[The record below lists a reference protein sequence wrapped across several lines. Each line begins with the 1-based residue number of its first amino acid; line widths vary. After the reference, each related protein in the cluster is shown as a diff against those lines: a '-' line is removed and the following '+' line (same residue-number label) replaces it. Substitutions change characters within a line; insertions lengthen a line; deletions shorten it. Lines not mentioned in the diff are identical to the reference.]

1 MGRLFW
7 KFFLSILLAQVA
19 ATIGIGGTIWLRDQS
34 RQRGTEPTLDIGLP
48 ANVIL
53 DAAAVTLRHAGAD
66 GLRDL
71 AATTRRPRLY
81 VLDEQGHEL
90 LGRTVSAKLREE
102 VERNLENGGPTHA
115 VAQLTGPDGRRY
127 LAFASRVPR
136 TGIPLGAALEAGASA
151 GAMAGAHAH
160 GPGYGHGSGAP
171 ALADRRGPG
180 PGAGAGGAPGSWREN
195 APGDAAPG
203 TEGFDYERGPAVGA
217 GNPVP
222 AAGAHGA
229 GAGNAPAG
237 GADATR
243 PPRFTQDAHPGGGP
257 GSGPPDGD
265 GLPFRPRFG
274 PDARSGDGP
283 GHGPDGGP
291 LGFSPEFGRHVMPW
305 LPLAAATLASLL
317 FAALLAW
324 YFTRP
329 IRALRNAFELA
340 AAGDLAPKFA
350 DRKPSLI
357 GDELAELGPDFDRMT
372 AQLRALMENQRRLLH
387 DVSHELRSPLA
398 RLQAAIG
405 LAHQQ
410 PERIGPSLERIE
422 REGVRMDRLV
432 GELLTLSR
440 LEASTAPPQDELVD
454 VVEMVDGVAE
464 DARFEAGARIDV
476 DAPTPLTVR
485 GAPDLLWSAVE
496 NIVRNAVKHGG
507 AHGKVDIN
515 LRADAGF
522 VHIDV
527 LDGGPGIDEEHL
539 GEIFEPFFRSNP
551 ERNNV
556 DGHGLG
562 LAIAKRVVETHG
574 GRIAAA
580 NRPEGGLRVTI
591 SLPRAA

>member
-19 ATIGIGGTIWLRDQS
+19 ATIGIGGTLWLRDQA
-34 RQRGTEPTLDIGLP
+34 RQRGGEPTLDVGLP

-53 DAAAVTLRHAGAD
+53 DAAAVTLKHAGAD
-66 GLRDL
+66 GLKDL
-71 AATTRRPRLY
+71 AMTTRRPRLY

-90 LGRTVSAKLREE
+90 LGRQVSAKLRDE
-102 VERNLENGGPTHA
+102 VERNLQNGGPTHA

-136 TGIPLGAALEAGASA
+136 TGMPLGAAIEVAGAAGAA
-151 GAMAGAHAH
+151 GAMAGAREH
-160 GPGYGHGSGAP
+160 GPDGRRPPDGFGP
-171 ALADRRGPG
+171 AQPPG
-180 PGAGAGGAPGSWREN
+180 PGGPGMAPFPR
-195 APGDAAPG
+195 PD
-203 TEGFDYERGPAVGA
+203 
-217 GNPVP
+217 
-222 AAGAHGA
+222 HG
-229 GAGNAPAG
+229 
-237 GADATR
+237 
-243 PPRFTQDAHPGGGP
+243 PGGGP
-257 GSGPPDGD
+257 LGLSPD
-265 GLPFRPRFG
+265 
-274 PDARSGDGP
+274 
-283 GHGPDGGP
+283 
-291 LGFSPEFGRHVMPW
+291 FGRHVMPW
-305 LPLAAATLASLL
+305 LPIVAATLASLL

-324 YFTRP
+324 YFSRP
-329 IRALRNAFELA
+329 IRALRNAFEAA

-350 DRKPSLI
+350 ASRPGI
-357 GDELAELGPDFDRMT
+357 VGDELAELGHDFDRMS

-410 PERIGPSLERIE
+410 PDRIGASLERIE
-422 REGVRMDRLV
+422 RESVRMDRLV

-440 LEASTAPPQDELVD
+440 LEASGALPLDEPVD
-454 VVEMVDGVAE
+454 LVEMVDQIAD

-476 DAPTPLTVR
+476 EAPAPVTVR
-485 GAPDLLWSAVE
+485 GTPDLLWSAVE

-507 AHGKVDIN
+507 TAGKVDVA
-515 LRADAGF
+515 LRPDASQ

-527 LDGGPGIDEEHL
+527 LDEGPGIAEEHL
-539 GEIFEPFFRSNP
+539 DEIFEPFFRSNP

-591 SLPRAA
+591 SLPLAA